1 MLLVP
6 VAAGRLNTRCEMDSG
21 ILSCPVCR
29 GGMDS
34 ASGGYLCRGCGADY
48 PLSFGVPVLISGMAS
63 EPSNF
68 LLSED
73 LIDQV
78 LVKERIA
85 DEAVNRERI
94 REIFA
99 NDFRMSDLFLTAEN
113 NFYLQRIG
121 LKVDGYRPKALLE
134 DEGSLACEIASHM
147 IPKTLPPRELRS
159 WTVRLNNVGQ
169 RTLFCQGERASY
181 LTYRLLDPQGRAVG
195 ERAERTTLPVDI
207 PAGRGITLPLWLQG
221 PEQPGV
227 YTVEVFHELVDG
239 NMSIG
244 PLLSVDVDVRWD
256 WSSTV
261 PAHWLTLHRLPET
274 YNYQIDH
281 EIGRVFLKE
290 ELARLGRP
298 LGQVLEIGGCCNPM
312 TWDLPCPVIS
322 ADIDVQTLQIGA
334 LRFST
339 FRPNVEFVAAD
350 AHRLPFAD
358 GVFDCAVMFA
368 TLHHFLDPAGCL
380 RELMRTVRPDG
391 FVAILC
397 EPIGS
402 YRAETLSAEFK
413 ADLEQGI
420 NEQIFTA
427 EEYGQIFAR
436 AGIEATRATIDGGSF
451 KAILRRIPVPL
462 PVAVPTLPS
471 VSQPAPTPVAPAPAT
486 SRASLRRR
494 LGFLLRGR

>member
-1 MLLVP
+1 
-6 VAAGRLNTRCEMDSG
+6 MDAG
-21 ILSCPVCR
+21 ILSCPSCR
-29 GGMDS
+29 GGMDHT
-34 ASGGYLCRGCGADY
+34 AGGYRCRGCAAEY
-48 PLSFGVPVLISGMAS
+48 PMSLGVPVLIAGMAS
-63 EPSNF
+63 EPSDF
-68 LLSED
+68 SLSED

-78 LVKERIA
+78 LRKEQIA
-85 DEAVNRERI
+85 DQETNREKI
-94 REIFA
+94 RTIFSH
-99 NDFRMSDLFLTAEN
+99 NFRMSDMLLTAEN

-121 LKVDGYRPKALLE
+121 LKVEGYRPKALPA
-134 DEGSLACEIASHM
+134 DAGTLACEIRSHM
-147 IPKTLPPRELRS
+147 IPKTLPPQELRS
-159 WTVRLNNVGQ
+159 WNVRLHNVGQ
-169 RTLFCQGERASY
+169 RTLFAAGERASC
-181 LTYRLLDPQGRAVG
+181 LTYRWLDAAGHEVVAKG
-195 ERAERTTLPVDI
+195 ERTTLPVDM
-207 PAGRGITLPLWLQG
+207 PAERGITLPLWLQG
-221 PEQPGV
+221 PEQPGS

-239 NMSIG
+239 SMTSAC
-244 PLLSVDVDVRWD
+244 LLAVEVEVRWD
-256 WSSTV
+256 WGSLV
-261 PAHWLTLHRLPET
+261 PAHWLTLHRIPET

-290 ELARLGRP
+290 ELARMGRP
-298 LGQVLEIGGCCNPM
+298 LQGVLEIGGCCNPM

-322 ADIDVQTLQIGA
+322 ADIDVQTLQVGA

-380 RELMRTVRPDG
+380 QELMRTVRPDG

-436 AGIEATRATIDGGSF
+436 AGIEATRAMIDGGSF
-451 KAILRRIPVPL
+451 KAILRRL
-462 PVAVPTLPS
+462 PSTRPHEEPSAPQSVPTPMP
-471 VSQPAPTPVAPAPAT
+471 PAPP